1 MKGEHGSRQRLVVVC
16 GLGGSGKTTLADALS
31 RELNIACLQ
40 KDVIKSALHDAG
52 IVTGRSF
59 QIFQALVE
67 QQLANRVDLIIEATM
82 HEPAN
87 ADLLRQWQQTFDLDL
102 ICVICSAD
110 RDERRRRIQTR
121 HRHIAHA
128 EADQQQLRDIDRAVD
143 YSRLPGRRISITTH
157 RELGSSAREVL
168 EQLSW

>member
-16 GLGGSGKTTLADALS
+16 GRGGSGKTTLADALS
-31 RELNIACLQ
+31 RELNIACRH
-40 KDVIKSALHDAG
+40 KDVIESTLHDAG
-52 IVTGRSF
+52 IVTSRSF

-87 ADLLRQWQQTFDLDL
+87 ADLLQQWQQTFDLDL
-102 ICVICSAD
+102 VCVICSAD

-121 HRHIAHA
+121 PRHIAHA
-128 EADQQQLRDIDRAVD
+128 EADQQQLRDLDRTVD

-157 RELGSSAREVL
+157 HESGRSAREVL
-168 EQLSW
+168 EQLS